1 MRTSTIQ
8 AVLLSALLLATGHAL
23 AGDGDG
29 ALAMSVPAR
38 VQGVARAEAQPEAK
52 PAAETESSQGFPV
65 LSLLGA
71 LGLGVIGLLWV
82 RRHTAEL

>member
-8 AVLLSALLLATGHAL
+8 AVLLSALLLGTGHAL
-23 AGDGDG
+23 AGDGSM
-29 ALAMSVPAR
+29 AMSAPAR
-38 VQGVARAEAQPEAK
+38 VQGVAPAEAQAEAQP
-52 PAAETESSQGFPV
+52 AARTESGQGFPV